1 MNANIVNIDISTPE
15 KYYEYAKMVAETIHN
30 IFKTEE
36 NIDLQNLINLI
47 PPFKATLTID
57 NWFEASSK
65 TELQIFK
72 IKDLKYILSVNCKK
86 ITGKKSVLINRVW
99 DIHHAVN
106 KKDMDTKTKKKRKK
120 SKKKDIIS
128 VDDSDDDEANI
139 RRLIKNGINIYIKN
153 NLITKEHKRKYRR
166 TYITDN
172 KWVFRE
178 YPNRYEYLGVLN
190 KKRLVK
196 TPIPPE
202 IENYLMSI

>member
-1 MNANIVNIDISTPE
+1 M
-15 KYYEYAKMVAETIHN
+15 
-30 IFKTEE
+30 
-36 NIDLQNLINLI
+36 
-47 PPFKATLTID
+47 
-57 NWFEASSK
+57 
-65 TELQIFK
+65 
-72 IKDLKYILSVNCKK
+72 
-86 ITGKKSVLINRVW
+86 
-99 DIHHAVN
+99 
-106 KKDMDTKTKKKRKK
+106 
-120 SKKKDIIS
+120 
-128 VDDSDDDEANI
+128 DDSDDDEANI